1 MNAVHCN
8 WVGIGLFIH
17 SDLRIFLGPWDVP
30 RASPLGH
37 LSDLWKSLG
46 RRRSTL
52 YCTTQYIAPLSS
64 VQKPYYRNMITLQF
78 SSLLAVHHWSG
89 PALTFSLVGYSP
101 PLLLPT
107 PPPPTPYTRH
117 HFLGTCS
124 IWICKT
130 LSFMFHLKPS
140 TESLHIEILK
150 AEDVYP
156 FKLETGTFS

>member
-107 PPPPTPYTRH
+107 PH
-117 HFLGTCS
+117 HQPHTHVITSLGLAPFGFV
-124 IWICKT
+124 KQ
-130 LSFMFHLKPS
+130 FVFDLKQS
-140 TESLHIEILK
+140 TESLLIEILK
-150 AEDVYP
+150 AEWYP